1 MSQLTLNP
9 PPTRTWRDIPQ
20 TVTPRAMSREGKKRL
35 VFAVGNIVGIVLV
48 LGAAGWG
55 VYELVSVWETNPT
68 RITAAASSVPLRDVT
83 LRTDGVLDKSWVM
96 RTLDLPKDASLMEL
110 DLSALQNRL
119 LATGQVQ
126 SAVVAR
132 KFPDILTVTL
142 QERSPVARVMAQL
155 GSAAPQAYMVSRD
168 GAVYQGSGYDQRL
181 ADTLPFL
188 DGVKLVR
195 SGDGFARIDGMD
207 QVSDLLGTARTS
219 TPALYHTF
227 RVVSLARFNV
237 DSTITVKST
246 EVDAITFGVA
256 SDGFYRQLARLDY
269 ILDETRRQN
278 PPQPLKAVN
287 LAVGGSQVP
296 VAFGAAGASDDGNN
310 PRTTTVSKT
319 AAPAPFGTA
328 LFSLPSR
335 NSSPSK
341 RDF

>member
-1 MSQLTLNP
+1 MSQLTVNS

-35 VFAVGNIVGIVLV
+35 AFAVGNIVGIVLV

-55 VYELVSVWETNPT
+55 IYELVSVWETNPT
-68 RITAAASSVPLRDVT
+68 RITAAASNVPLRDIT
-83 LRTDGVLDKSWVM
+83 IRTDGVLDKAWVT
-96 RTLDLPKDASLMEL
+96 RTLDLSKGESLMEL
-110 DLSALQNRL
+110 NLSKLQERL

-142 QERSPVARVMAQL
+142 QERSPVARIMAQL
-155 GSAAPQAYMVSRD
+155 GSAAPRAYMASRD
-168 GAVYQGSGYDQRL
+168 GAVYQGTGYDQQL
-181 ADTLPFL
+181 ADALPFL

-195 SGDGFARIDGMD
+195 SGDGFGHIDGMD
-207 QVSDLLGTARTS
+207 QVSDLLGTARTN
-219 TPALYHTF
+219 TPALYRTF

-237 DSTITVKST
+237 DGTITVKST

-296 VAFGAAGASDDGNN
+296 VAFDAPSVSGDSRAS
-310 PRTTTVSKT
+310 RTSAKPST
-319 AAPAPFGTA
+319 PAPFGTA
-328 LFSLPSR
+328 LFSLPPR
-335 NSSPSK
+335 NSSSSK

>member
-1 MSQLTLNP
+1 MSQTTINP

-35 VFAVGNIVGIVLV
+35 AFAVGNIVGIVLV

-55 VYELVSVWETNPT
+55 IYELVSVWETNPT
-68 RITAAASSVPLRDVT
+68 RITAAASTVPLRDIT
-83 LRTDGVLDKSWVM
+83 LRTDGVLNKAWVS
-96 RTLDLPKDASLMEL
+96 RTLDLPKGVSLMEL
-110 DLSALQNRL
+110 NLSSLQGRL
-119 LATGQVQ
+119 LSTGQVQ
-126 SAVVAR
+126 SAVLVR
-132 KFPDILTVTL
+132 KFPDILAVTL

-155 GSAAPQAYMVSRD
+155 GAASPQAYMVSRD
-168 GAVYQGSGYDQRL
+168 GSVYQGTGYDQQL

-207 QVSDLLGTARTS
+207 QVSDLLGTARTN

-227 RVVSLARFNV
+227 RVVSLARFPV
-237 DSTITVKST
+237 DGTITVKST
-246 EVDAITFGVA
+246 EVDAITFGVM

-269 ILDETRRQN
+269 ILNETRRQN
-278 PPQPLKAVN
+278 PPQPLKSVN

-296 VAFGAAGASDDGNN
+296 VAFETPSVTGDG
-310 PRTTTVSKT
+310 RSSKT
-319 AAPAPFGTA
+319 SAKPAVTAPFGTA
-328 LFSLPSR
+328 LFSLPPR
-335 NSSPSK
+335 NSSSSK